1 MFSRPAIP
9 ENKINGG
16 PLTIRLFGAF
26 EALRNGQLL
35 PELRLRSGASLLSF
49 LALHPDQAIRANLL
63 AQTFWPEPEAQT
75 VEIEKALASLR
86 QSVRTLR
93 RTLADEGRRIEA
105 TNGAVVFR
113 AEGVFVDTIAFE
125 QAIAQ
130 GDRVSLER
138 AIALYKGPL
147 LEGWDAVWVV
157 KARERYRDFYVN
169 ALRQLAELADAERD
183 YTAAARYLRRLVIE
197 MPKLEL
203 GWRQLMDTLADG
215 GERLEA
221 MTVYAHYRDY
231 LYRRGRLEPPADM
244 TALYNRLQ
252 EQPTHVAIELLPDF
266 TGYEPVG
273 GAVPLKSPFY
283 IPRPAD
289 EEFRAAI
296 ARRDSIVLV
305 KGPRQIGKT
314 SLLVRGLDQARQAGA
329 RLILTDL
336 QKLAAADFET
346 VESLFLALARL
357 IADQLELDI
366 SPRQAWSPERA
377 AGANFERFLRNA
389 VLNKADTPV
398 VWGLD
403 EVDRLFPCDFRND
416 VFGLFRAWYNERSF
430 DPEGAISRLT
440 LVMAYATEARLFIT
454 DLNQLPFNVGTCV
467 ALGDLTA
474 EQAADLNRRYG
485 TPLAGNSEVAHLFDL
500 VGGHPYLVRRA
511 LHEMKARG
519 LDIAAIEA
527 QAERD
532 DGIFGDH
539 LERMLLAL
547 RQDADL
553 MEVVRSLLRG
563 QALPSAES
571 FYRLRSA
578 GVMVGDTP
586 ADMRP
591 RCRLYTLFLTRSLL

>member
-1 MFSRPAIP
+1 MFSPPAISKS
-9 ENKINGG
+9 EINDV

-35 PELRLRSGASLLSF
+35 PELRLRSGASLLAF
-49 LALHPDQAIRANLL
+49 LALHPDQALRATAL
-63 AQTFWPEPEAQT
+63 AQTFWTEQDSMP

-86 QSVRTLR
+86 QSVRKLR
-93 RTLADEGRRIEA
+93 QTLANEGRRIEA
-105 TNGAVVFR
+105 TNGTVVFR
-113 AEGVFVDTIAFE
+113 ADGVFVDTIAFE
-125 QAIAQ
+125 QALAQ
-130 GDRVSLER
+130 GDRAAMEQAVSLYR
-138 AIALYKGPL
+138 GPL
-147 LEGWDAVWVV
+147 LEGWEEGWVV
-157 KARERYRDFYVN
+157 KARERYRNLYVN
-169 ALRQLAELADAERD
+169 ALRQLAEQAAAEHE

-197 MPKLEL
+197 MPLLETA
-203 GWRQLMDTLADG
+203 WRQLMEALAEA

-252 EQPTHVAIELLPDF
+252 EKPTHVAVELLPDF

-283 IPRPAD
+283 IPRLAD
-289 EEFRAAI
+289 GEFRAAI

-329 RLILTDL
+329 HLILTDL

-346 VESLFLALARL
+346 VETFFLALAQL
-357 IADQLELDI
+357 IADQLELDA
-366 SPRQAWSPERA
+366 SPRQAWNPDRA
-377 AGANFERFLRNA
+377 PGANFERFLRNA

-403 EVDRLFPCDFRND
+403 EVDRLLPCEYRSD

-430 DPEGAISRLT
+430 APEGLISRLT

-454 DLNQLPFNVGTCV
+454 DLNQSPFNVGTRV
-467 ALGDLTA
+467 ALDDLTG

-485 TPLAGNSEVAHLFDL
+485 TPLAGREEVARLFDL

-519 LDIAAIEA
+519 LDMAAIEA

-547 RQDADL
+547 RQDTDL
-553 MEVVRSLLRG
+553 MEVVRDLLRG
-563 QALPSAES
+563 QGCPSAES

-578 GVMVGDTP
+578 GVMVGETP
-586 ADMRP
+586 ADIHP
-591 RCRLYTLFLTRSLL
+591 RCQLYTLYLTRSLL

>member
-9 ENKINGG
+9 DNKINGG

-35 PELRLRSGASLLSF
+35 PELRLRSGASLLAF
-49 LALHPDQAIRANLL
+49 LALHPDQTLRATTL
-63 AQTFWPEPEAQT
+63 AQTFWTEPDSVT
-75 VEIEKALASLR
+75 VELDKALASLR
-86 QSVRTLR
+86 QSVRKLR
-93 RTLADEGRRIEA
+93 QTLADEGRRIEA

-130 GDRVSLER
+130 GDRSSLER
-138 AIALYKGPL
+138 AIALYQGPL
-147 LEGWDAVWVV
+147 LEGWDEGWVV
-157 KARERYRDFYVN
+157 KTRERYRDLYVN
-169 ALRQLAELADAERD
+169 ALRQLAERADAEHN

-197 MPKLEL
+197 MPKLES
-203 GWRQLMDTLADG
+203 GWCQLMATLANG

-221 MTVYAHYRDY
+221 MTVYARYRDY
-231 LYRRGRLEPPADM
+231 LYRRGRLEPPAEM
-244 TALYNRLQ
+244 TALHVRLQ
-252 EQPTHVAIELLPDF
+252 EKPTHVAIELLPDF

-289 EEFRAAI
+289 GEFRAAI
-296 ARRDSIVLV
+296 ANRDSIVLV

-346 VESLFLALARL
+346 VETFFLALAQL
-357 IADQLELDI
+357 IADQLELDA
-366 SPRQAWSPERA
+366 SPRQAWNPERA
-377 AGANFERFLRNA
+377 PGANFERFLRNA
-389 VLNKADTPV
+389 VLNQTDTPV
-398 VWGLD
+398 IWGLD
-403 EVDRLFPCDFRND
+403 EVDRLFPCEFRND
-416 VFGLFRAWYNERSF
+416 VFGLFRAWHNERAF
-430 DPEGAISRLT
+430 NPEGLISRLT

-454 DLNQLPFNVGTCV
+454 DLNQSPFNVGTRV
-467 ALGDLTA
+467 ALDDLTG
-474 EQAADLNRRYG
+474 EQVADLNQRYR
-485 TPLAGNSEVAHLFDL
+485 TPLADSEEVARLFDL

-511 LHEMKARG
+511 LREMKARG
-519 LDIAAIEA
+519 LDITSIEA
-527 QAERD
+527 QAGRD

-553 MEVVRSLLRG
+553 MEVVRNVLRG